1 LEVLTIDSII
11 SLFVLGVSVGT
22 FGTLVGIGGGI
33 ILIPIF
39 LLIFQWTPQQ
49 AVGTSL
55 VVVFLNALSGTIA
68 YVKQKKVY
76 YDAAIRFSI
85 ATLPGAV
92 IGSYLAD
99 YFTSTSFKVSFGGLL
114 MIVSLIM
121 FFLRKKQEEK
131 SKFGEEGFTYHRT
144 LGVLLSTLVGF
155 LSSILGIGGG
165 VIHVPAMVYILGF
178 PTHVATATS
187 HFVLAVS
194 TFVGVVTHYIIGNIL
209 VKPALMIGIGA
220 VVGAQIGA
228 QLSLQ
233 VKSNS
238 ILVLLSIAL
247 FILGLRL
254 VFTA

>member
-1 LEVLTIDSII
+1 MDSIV
-11 SLFVLGVSVGT
+11 SLFVLGVAVGT

-39 LLIFQWTPQQ
+39 LLLFQWSPQH

-55 VVVFLNALSGTIA
+55 VVVFLNAVSGSIA
-68 YVKQKKVY
+68 YIKQKKVY

-85 ATLPGAV
+85 ATIPGAI
-92 IGSYLAD
+92 IGSYLAE
-99 YFTSTSFKVSFGGLL
+99 YFTSTSFRVAFGGLL
-114 MIVSLIM
+114 MVVSIIM
-121 FFLRKKQEEK
+121 FFRTKKQEGK
-131 SKFGEEGFTYHRT
+131 SKFGEEGFTYNRT

-187 HFVLAVS
+187 HFVLAIS
-194 TFVGVVTHYIIGNIL
+194 TFWGVATHYIIGNIL
-209 VKPALMIGIGA
+209 VKPALTIGIGA

-228 QLSLQ
+228 QLSLK
-233 VKSNS
+233 VKSKS
-238 ILVLLSIAL
+238 ILILLSIAL
-247 FILGLRL
+247 FLLGLRL
-254 VFTA
+254 VLTA

>member
-1 LEVLTIDSII
+1 MDSII

-33 ILIPIF
+33 ILVPIF
-39 LLIFQWTPQQ
+39 LLLFQWTPQN

-55 VVVFLNALSGTIA
+55 VVVFLNAVSGSIA
-68 YVKQKKVY
+68 YIKQKKVY

-92 IGSYLAD
+92 IGSYLAE
-99 YFTSTSFKVSFGGLL
+99 YFTSASFKVSFGGLL
-114 MIVSLIM
+114 MVISIIM
-121 FFLRKKQEEK
+121 FFRTKQQEGK
-131 SKFGEEGFTYHRT
+131 SKFGEEGFTYNRT

-187 HFVLAVS
+187 HFVLAIS
-194 TFVGVVTHYIIGNIL
+194 TLFGVVSHYIIGNIL
-209 VKPALMIGIGA
+209 IKPALAIGIGA

-228 QLSLQ
+228 GLSLK
-233 VKSNS
+233 VKSKS
-238 ILVLLSIAL
+238 ILTLLSIAL
-247 FILGLRL
+247 FLLGLRL
-254 VFTA
+254 VLTAQSVI

>member
-1 LEVLTIDSII
+1 MDSMVA
-11 SLFVLGVSVGT
+11 LFVLGVSVGT

-39 LLIFQWTPQQ
+39 LLIFQWTPQH

-55 VVVFLNALSGTIA
+55 VVVFLNAVSGSIA
-68 YVKQKKVY
+68 YIKQKKVY
-76 YDAAIRFSI
+76 YDAAIRFSL
-85 ATLPGAV
+85 ATVPGAI
-92 IGSYLAD
+92 IGSYLAE

-114 MIVSLIM
+114 MIVSIIM
-121 FFLRKKQEEK
+121 FFRTKQQEGK
-131 SKFGEEGFTYHRT
+131 SKFGEEGFTYNRT

-187 HFVLAVS
+187 HFVLAIS
-194 TFVGVVTHYIIGNIL
+194 TMFGVVSHYFLGNIL
-209 VKPALMIGIGA
+209 VKPALAIGIGA
-220 VVGAQIGA
+220 IVGAQIGA
-228 QLSLQ
+228 ALSLK
-233 VKSNS
+233 VKSKS

-247 FILGLRL
+247 FVLGLRL
-254 VFTA
+254 VLTA